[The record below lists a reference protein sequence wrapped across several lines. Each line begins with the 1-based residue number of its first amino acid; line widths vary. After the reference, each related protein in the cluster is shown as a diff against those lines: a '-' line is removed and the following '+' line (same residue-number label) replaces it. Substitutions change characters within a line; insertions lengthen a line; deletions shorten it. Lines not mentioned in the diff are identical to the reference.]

1 MMNASPST
9 TLKAGPGT
17 KNNGVAY
24 ETDHAPRSQPAE
36 EAEAPDEQ
44 TIRTSELSYRRLF
57 EAAHDGILILDVD
70 TGRITD
76 VNPFLFTL
84 LGFSRD
90 EMIGKTVGEL
100 SPFRDIESNQVML
113 ERLQRECYVRYEHL
127 PLETRDG
134 RKISVEF
141 VCNVYQAG
149 DKKVIQCNIRDITER
164 KLAQQQIRVSQEE
177 LEQRVIERTAQ
188 LQAVNQELEAFSYS
202 VSHDLRAPVRHVLA
216 FVGLLQEDTGP
227 SLSKKSA
234 HYLDSIS
241 QAAKRMGILID
252 DLLAFS
258 RMGRSEMQKTQVN
271 LDLMVQKIL
280 KDFQAEMKGRN
291 IVWRIDPLPM
301 VRADPALLR
310 QVLANLVSNALKFT
324 STRAAA
330 KIEIGCSPNRDGE
343 TVIFIR
349 DNGVGFDP
357 KYAGKLFGV
366 FQRLHTEAEFKGSG
380 IGLANVQRIIHRH
393 GGRVWAEGAVDG
405 GATFSF
411 SFPIPNGGLNGH

>member
-1 MMNASPST
+1 
-9 TLKAGPGT
+9 

-149 DKKVIQCNIRDITER
+149 D
-164 KLAQQQIRVSQEE
+164 
-177 LEQRVIERTAQ
+177 
-188 LQAVNQELEAFSYS
+188 
-202 VSHDLRAPVRHVLA
+202 
-216 FVGLLQEDTGP
+216 
-227 SLSKKSA
+227 
-234 HYLDSIS
+234 
-241 QAAKRMGILID
+241 
-252 DLLAFS
+252 
-258 RMGRSEMQKTQVN
+258 
-271 LDLMVQKIL
+271 
-280 KDFQAEMKGRN
+280 
-291 IVWRIDPLPM
+291 
-301 VRADPALLR
+301 
-310 QVLANLVSNALKFT
+310 
-324 STRAAA
+324 
-330 KIEIGCSPNRDGE
+330 
-343 TVIFIR
+343 
-349 DNGVGFDP
+349 
-357 KYAGKLFGV
+357 
-366 FQRLHTEAEFKGSG
+366 
-380 IGLANVQRIIHRH
+380 
-393 GGRVWAEGAVDG
+393 
-405 GATFSF
+405 
-411 SFPIPNGGLNGH
+411 